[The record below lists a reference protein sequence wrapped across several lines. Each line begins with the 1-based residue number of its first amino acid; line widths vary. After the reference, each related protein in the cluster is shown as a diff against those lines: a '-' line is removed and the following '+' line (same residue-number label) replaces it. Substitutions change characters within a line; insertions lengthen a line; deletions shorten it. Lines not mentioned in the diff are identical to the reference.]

1 MRKLLFPV
9 LLLLALGAEA
19 GATDMRCQG
28 DLMAPGTFIFKVR
41 QKCGQPIWEERVGE
55 IKVSSRDDQEHYVF
69 VTLLVYEVGTGTYVL
84 TFEGGRLTRT
94 EFLKN

>member
-1 MRKLLFPV
+1 MRKFFLTVLFAMLPG
-9 LLLLALGAEA
+9 LDAS
-19 GATDMRCQG
+19 ATDLRCQG
-28 DLMAPGTFIFKVR
+28 DLMTPGTFMFKVR

-55 IKVSSRDDQEHYVF
+55 IKVSNRDDQERYIY

-84 TFEGGRLTRT
+84 TFEGGRLVRT